1 MLDDIGYTR
10 FANFDLKYTG
20 KPGEFVVFEVNL
32 RQGRSNMY
40 MTAAG
45 MNIARLAAEEYDAP
59 FTAFTPCETEHF
71 WHLVPK
77 SVAYGYTE
85 DEALVRRAKELER
98 AGKETSSLWYGPD
111 LSMNPLRFI
120 CVCEMLRRQK
130 KKFAKYYP
138 KPEK

>member
-1 MLDDIGYTR
+1 MSICASSPRFRARTERCAQCASVTRWWREHTPKGLGNHAAIVTEKLSSLPVAEKIRAMLDDIGYTG

-59 FTAFTPCETEHF
+59 FTCFH
-71 WHLVPK
+71 
-77 SVAYGYTE
+77 
-85 DEALVRRAKELER
+85 ALR
-98 AGKETSSLWYGPD
+98 
-111 LSMNPLRFI
+111 N
-120 CVCEMLRRQK
+120 
-130 KKFAKYYP
+130 
-138 KPEK
+138 